1 MSKRKG
7 GADSDNEDVPSRLSR
22 LDLSGVKRKPGD
34 GEEIKVERRKALRQI
49 ESPYTD
55 LRRQWMAAFPVAPI
69 VAPSLLDPKKHSFLD
84 HVTTLI
90 NMRDEAGLLRI
101 LDQDKID
108 PKAIPGVFQTVVRSN
123 LLSVINKLVLDYP
136 QADLEEAV
144 QDAIRFPTCKPVTM
158 KLLLTLWADEHG
170 ETKEEA
176 ARQMLDKAGAD
187 SIMLDPLR
195 LRVLCEMAGVPVP
208 GLDEEEEAKKKKP
221 LAEEKKQAE
230 EIELK
235 ALPLSYDDA
244 SYSTDCK
251 ITSECVFTPDGKR
264 VVLGTFASRWAVN
277 GKLSVFD
284 VETHEMWDILDVTAV
299 RSIVAAPD
307 NKTVYTANWDKI
319 SVVDLEQKK
328 KVREIQTDRP
338 NAQGEGIHAI
348 ALSPDGTAIA
358 SGDGTGR
365 VVIHDTGTGQVIREL
380 QIPEEQSQ
388 WGIKTLAYSPD
399 GALLVAVL
407 KHPVAPISAWNTQT
421 WQRSTFS
428 ENVRVVAFSPTEPL
442 IAIVWLFSNNLD
454 HAFVDLLDAVS
465 FQLRQRFRLPSG
477 TWPATVAFS
486 PGGTRLLVSGEQFV
500 VIDIEAKTIV
510 YRSRLRKHLSHTPVA
525 FSPVDY
531 RVMVAAGPDSFYLEL
546 FDFRRGAETR
556 KLQDIV
562 SSGLANSIQPQS
574 AWDQFLSR
582 GMYDPRILGQIFAFN
597 AKMG

>member
-7 GADSDNEDVPSRLSR
+7 GVDSGDDDVPSRLSR

-84 HVTTLI
+84 HVITLV
-90 NMRDEAGLLRI
+90 NMRDEAGLLRM

-108 PKAIPGVFQTVVRSN
+108 PKAMPGVFQTVVRSN

-170 ETKEEA
+170 ETVEEA
-176 ARQMLDKAGAD
+176 AKQMLDKAGAD

-208 GLDEEEEAKKKKP
+208 GLDEEEEVKKKKKP
-221 LAEEKKQAE
+221 VAEEKKQAE

-244 SYSTDCK
+244 SYSTDCN
-251 ITSECVFTPDGKR
+251 ITSKCVFTPDGKR

-284 VETHEMWDILDVTAV
+284 VETHEMWDILDVAAV
-299 RSIVAAPD
+299 RTIVAAPD
-307 NKTVYTANWDKI
+307 NKTVYTANWNKI

-338 NAQGEGIHAI
+338 DDPAEGIWAI
-348 ALSPDGTAIA
+348 ALNPNGAEIA
-358 SGDGTGR
+358 SGDGNDR
-365 VVIHDTGTGQVIREL
+365 VIIHDTGTGQVIREL
-380 QIPEEQSQ
+380 QIPEERRVR
-388 WGIKTLAYSPD
+388 TLAYSPD
-399 GALLVAVL
+399 GSLLVAVTRYGSSI
-407 KHPVAPISAWNTQT
+407 VAWNTQT

-428 ENVRVVAFSPTEPL
+428 ENVRAVAFSPTEPL

-477 TWPATVAFS
+477 TWPATAAFS
-486 PGGTRLLVSGEQFV
+486 PGGTRLLVSGEELV
-500 VIDIEAKTIV
+500 VIDIEAKTTV
-510 YRSRLRKHLSHTPVA
+510 YRSRLRKYLSHTPVA

-531 RVMVAAGPDSFYLEL
+531 RVMVSGGPNSFYLEL
-546 FDFRRGAETR
+546 FDFRYPTGTR
-556 KLQDIV
+556 ALQSVV

-582 GMYDPRILGQIFAFN
+582 GMYDPRLLGLIFGFN

>member
-7 GADSDNEDVPSRLSR
+7 GADSDNDDVPSRLSR

-84 HVTTLI
+84 HVITLV
-90 NMRDEAGLLRI
+90 NMRDEAGLLRM

-108 PKAIPGVFQTVVRSN
+108 PKAMPGVFQTVVRSN

-170 ETKEEA
+170 ETVEA
-176 ARQMLDKAGAD
+176 AAKQMLDKAGAD

-221 LAEEKKQAE
+221 LAEEKKQE

-244 SYSTDCK
+244 SYSNSLS
-251 ITSECVFTPDGKR
+251 ISSECVFTPDGKR

-299 RSIVAAPD
+299 RTIVAAPD

-328 KVREIQTDRP
+328 KIREIHTDRP
-338 NAQGEGIHAI
+338 NAQDEGICAI
-348 ALSPDGTAIA
+348 ALNPNGAEIA

-399 GALLVAVL
+399 GALLLAVL
-407 KHPVAPISAWNTQT
+407 KTPLSPATAWNTQT
-421 WQRSTFS
+421 GQRSTFS
-428 ENVRVVAFSPTEPL
+428 ENVRAVAFSPTEPL

-454 HAFVDLLDAVS
+454 HAFVDLLDVAS

-477 TWPATVAFS
+477 TWPRTIAFS

-510 YRSRLRKHLSHTPVA
+510 YRSRLRKYLSHTPVA

-531 RVMVAAGPDSFYLEL
+531 RVMVAGGLDSLYLEL
-546 FDFRRGAETR
+546 FDFRDRPETR
-556 KLQDIV
+556 TLQSVV

-582 GMYDPRILGQIFAFN
+582 GMYDPRLLGFIFGFN